1 LAYGR
6 LRLDKHRRDGF
17 GVRGLRVIEPASL
30 DLSAYLRPGDRIVF
44 GQACG
49 EPTTLVEALIAQGAS
64 IGGLSAFIATSFSGL
79 FTPDSANAFRLSSM
93 GAIGALRSMT
103 KANALDVIPVHVS
116 QVGPLI
122 TAGVIPCDV
131 AMIQVS
137 PADAA
142 GNHSCGLIS
151 DHVRAAVAKARR
163 VIAEVNAA
171 VPFVPG
177 ETVHASEIDM
187 AVQTDRTPV
196 EVAPAKI
203 GEADLA
209 IARHSAEFIGDGAVI
224 QTGVGAVPDAILRLL
239 GDRKDLGVHSGMLG
253 DGLIDLVEA
262 GVITNARKEIDA
274 GVSINGALIGTR
286 RLYQWADR
294 NPAVRMCATS
304 YTHEAAVLAQ
314 LSKLVTINSALEVDL
329 TGQVN
334 AEGSGAAY
342 MGGTGGQV
350 DFVRAGARSP
360 GGHAIIALGA
370 TAKGGTLSKIV
381 ASLNGPV
388 TTARSEA
395 DVIVTEFGAAEL
407 KGRSLAQRAKAMVAI
422 AHPDF
427 REELDRAAHAI
438 AQRGF

>member
-1 LAYGR
+1 MTATLTA
-6 LRLDKHRRDGF
+6 DD
-17 GVRGLRVIEPASL
+17 L
-30 DLSAYLRPGDRIVF
+30 DLARFLKPGDRIVM

-49 EPTTLVEALIAQGAS
+49 EPSTLLAALIAQGRN
-64 IGGLSAFIATSFSGL
+64 IGGLSLFIATSFSGA
-79 FTPDSANAFRLSSM
+79 FTPETVGSFALSSM

-103 KANALDVIPVHVS
+103 KANSLAVIPCHVS

-122 TAGVIPCDV
+122 EAGIIACDV

-137 PADAA
+137 LADEQ

-151 DHVRAAVAKARR
+151 DYIRAAIKSARL
-163 VIAEVNAA
+163 VIAEVNSA
-171 VPFVPG
+171 VPSTFG
-177 ETVHASEIDM
+177 ETVHASEIDV
-187 AVQTDRTPV
+187 AVLSDQYPV
-196 EVAPAKI
+196 EVAAAKVSEI
-203 GEADLA
+203 DAA
-209 IARHSAEFIGDGAVI
+209 IARHCAEFIGDGSVI

-253 DGLIDLVEA
+253 DGLADLVEA

-286 RLYQWADR
+286 RLYDFAHR

-304 YTHEAAVLAQ
+304 YTHDAAVLAQ
-314 LSKLVTINSALEVDL
+314 LSRLVTINSALEVDL

-334 AEGSGAAY
+334 AEASGSAY
-342 MGGTGGQV
+342 LGGTGGQV

-360 GGHAIIALGA
+360 GGHAIIALSA
-370 TAKGGTLSKIV
+370 TAKGGALSKIV
-381 ASLNGPV
+381 PALSGPV
-388 TTARSEA
+388 TTARTEV

-407 KGRSLAQRAKAMVAI
+407 KGRSLAERAKRMVGI

-427 REELDRAAHAI
+427 REELEREAHAI